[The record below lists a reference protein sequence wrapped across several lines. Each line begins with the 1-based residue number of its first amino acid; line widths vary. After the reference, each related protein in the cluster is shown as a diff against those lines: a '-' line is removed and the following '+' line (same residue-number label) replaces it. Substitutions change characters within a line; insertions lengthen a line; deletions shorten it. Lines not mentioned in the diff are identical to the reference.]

1 MVLVGEV
8 EAEWSHPGWASSPAW
23 NLNPMDIN
31 LSKLWERAEDR
42 EVHATV
48 HGVSNRHDFTTQQQ
62 QQMEKYITLMVWKTT
77 IV

>member
-1 MVLVGEV
+1 
-8 EAEWSHPGWASSPAW
+8 
-23 NLNPMDIN
+23 MDIN